1 MSCSALKNIQ
11 NQHGSNSRD
20 ASLAAPHMDLIAT
33 HDPSNIPEPRYIYSV
48 LYIQPSGEVWEG
60 FAKEY
65 KQVNPKWTIK

>member
-1 MSCSALKNIQ
+1 MVPTPEMHLWQ
-11 NQHGSNSRD
+11 LRV
-20 ASLAAPHMDLIAT
+20 LRYMDLIAT